1 MQLFDQGSRP
11 LWPYRPLYLLVLL
24 KVGSFVMC
32 GELFA
37 KISFVFLGLGYAFSS
52 RNQYPLNF
60 KYSKF

>member
-32 GELFA
+32 GVLFA
-37 KISFVFLGLGYAFSS
+37 KNMHLSSNMQFYFISIRRQRY
-52 RNQYPLNF
+52 
-60 KYSKF
+60 